1 MSIEVDVTPIGGGTI
16 KLGEDFPCS
25 YPEVFEVEFADS
37 IMIEALAEDGYHF
50 THWSGEPMGED
61 NPVEIRA
68 IRAMTITANF
78 ASDVVKS
85 PASFTLDLLAI
96 NPSEVNISDMVL
108 ITALVTNTGGLEG
121 SYTVTLKIDGVIEQV
136 QEINLAGGA
145 SETVI
150 FAVSEAEA
158 GTHLI
163 ALDTL
168 HGSFSVKEPPP
179 SAISTEKTAP
189 MIQSKWWLTVIILA
203 AVVMAIVIPLA
214 LRKPRHSRRNSS

>member
-1 MSIEVDVTPIGGGTI
+1 MNIEVDVNPIGGGTI

-25 YPEVFEVEFADS
+25 YPEVFEIEFTDT
-37 IMIEALAEDGYHF
+37 IMIEALAEEGFHF

-85 PASFTLDLLAI
+85 PASFALDSLTV
-96 NPSEVNISDMVL
+96 NPSEVNIGETVL
-108 ITALVTNTGGLEG
+108 ITALVTNTGELEG
-121 SYTVTLKIDGVIEQV
+121 SYTMTLKIDDLIEQV
-136 QEINLAGGA
+136 KEINLAGGV
-145 SETVI
+145 SETVT

-158 GTHLI
+158 GIHLI

-203 AVVMAIVIPLA
+203 AVVLAIVIPLA
-214 LRKPRHSRRNSS
+214 LRKLRHSRRDSS